1 MKHVLASGLVL
12 LVLLLP
18 EKYVAAQA
26 NEGVHET
33 SSDYQA
39 PKDPLVI
46 KKLEHW
52 QDQKFGLFMHW
63 GTYTQWGEVESWS
76 ICPDDWVV
84 RKGPYS
90 ADFFGY
96 KKAYEDL
103 QHTFNPVDFNPEKW
117 AKAAKAAGM
126 RYVVFTTKH
135 HDGFCMFDTKETD
148 YRITSPNT
156 PFSKNPRANVTKEIF
171 DAFRK
176 DSFMIG
182 AYFSKPDWHSQ
193 YFWWSYYPPK
203 DRHVNYDIK
212 KFPERWRKFNE
223 FTYNQIQELMT
234 GYGGVDILWLDGG
247 WVKPGGKQS
256 IDMPGIAKMARSH
269 QPGLIIVD
277 RTVPGEFENYT
288 TPEQTIPEKPLP
300 YPWETCMS
308 MGDSWSYTPTDKM
321 KPSKVLLSNLV
332 QIVSRGGN
340 FLLNIGPSDKGDWS
354 PEAYE
359 RLKDIGNWMTING
372 EGIHGSQPI
381 APYSENNI
389 YFTKSKD
396 QQHFYAWY
404 IAENDK
410 VLLPSEIS
418 FRVVEARRV
427 SKVALMG
434 RPEKL
439 KWTFENGVL
448 TIKIPANL
456 QKQSGLQYIAGF
468 KIDATI

>member
-1 MKHVLASGLVL
+1 
-12 LVLLLP
+12 
-18 EKYVAAQA
+18 
-26 NEGVHET
+26 
-33 SSDYQA
+33 
-39 PKDPLVI
+39 
-46 KKLEHW
+46 
-52 QDQKFGLFMHW
+52 
-63 GTYTQWGEVESWS
+63 
-76 ICPDDWVV
+76 
-84 RKGPYS
+84 
-90 ADFFGY
+90 
-96 KKAYEDL
+96 
-103 QHTFNPVDFNPEKW
+103 
-117 AKAAKAAGM
+117 
-126 RYVVFTTKH
+126 
-135 HDGFCMFDTKETD
+135 
-148 YRITSPNT
+148 
-156 PFSKNPRANVTKEIF
+156 
-171 DAFRK
+171 
-176 DSFMIG
+176 
-182 AYFSKPDWHSQ
+182 
-193 YFWWSYYPPK
+193 
-203 DRHVNYDIK
+203 VNYDIK
-212 KFPERWRKFNE
+212 KFPERWKKFNE
-223 FTYNQIQELMT
+223 FTYNQIEELMT

-256 IDMPGIAKMARSH
+256 IDMPGIASMARSH

-354 PEAYE
+354 PEAYD
-359 RLKDIGNWMTING
+359 RLKDIGNWMNING
-372 EGIHGSQPI
+372 EGIHASEPV

-396 QQHFYAWY
+396 QQHLYAWY

-418 FRVVEARRV
+418 FRVVEARRI

-439 KWTFENGVL
+439 KWSFENGVL
-448 TIKIPANL
+448 TIKVPANL

-468 KIDATI
+468 KIDTAI